1 MRVCTNNA
9 LKKIENAGGK
19 TGAPASTSATPKKDG
34 GKKRKATPDDDEEAA
49 SSTKKKGRKGKK
61 NAETPADCK
70 SPLIPNDYDFG

>member
-19 TGAPASTSATPKKDG
+19 TGALPRPWEGG

-70 SPLIPNDYDFG
+70 SPFNPQ